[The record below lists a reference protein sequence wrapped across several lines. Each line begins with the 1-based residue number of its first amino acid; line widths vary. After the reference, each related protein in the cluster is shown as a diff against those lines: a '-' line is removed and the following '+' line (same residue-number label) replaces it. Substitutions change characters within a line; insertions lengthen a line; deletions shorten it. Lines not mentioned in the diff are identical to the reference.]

1 MRKRSVKRCDLRPG
15 DILLTSNIK
24 GVSFWIKLGALL
36 KGHSAAH
43 NHVVVVSHVD
53 DAGTYWGIEARSGGV
68 GWVDLA
74 QYLDSPRTVSNAGL
88 DPNRTIEDR
97 QKVVEIVKGMLGTK
111 YDWSG
116 IVELAMRA
124 INADYLWKAKD
135 FGADEVPAH
144 VVCSALA
151 AWAYAHVDWRRPPGN
166 PRFVTPGEWDDFL
179 NELEF
184 EQDLAT

>member
-1 MRKRSVKRCDLRPG
+1 MAKRTLKRSDLRPG
-15 DILLTSNIK
+15 DILLTSNVK

-36 KGHSAAH
+36 KGNSAAH

-74 QYLDSPRTVSNAGL
+74 QYMNSPRTTSNAGL
-88 DPNRTIEDR
+88 DPDRTIEDR
-97 QKVVEIVKGMLGTK
+97 EKVVEIVKGMLDKK
-111 YDWSG
+111 YDWSA

-124 INADYLWKAKD
+124 IHADDLWAAKD
-135 FGADEVPAH
+135 FDEKTVPAH
-144 VVCSALA
+144 FVCSALA
-151 AWAYAHVDWRRPPGN
+151 AWAYDHVGWRRPNGN
-166 PRFVTPGEWDDFL
+166 PRFVTPGMWDDFL

-184 EQDLAT
+184 EESA